1 MADITPQDRQ
11 RNQVKTSIDS
21 LAKTALSKI
30 EMKLKGVYVPG
41 TSKDRNAILEKGVTT
56 SNLVQLLIQEATD
69 DANLVG

>member
-1 MADITPQDRQ
+1 VIDITPQDRQ

-30 EMKLKGVYVPG
+30 ENKLKGIYVPG
-41 TSKDRNAILEKGVTT
+41 TAKERSLTEITT
-56 SNLVQLLIQEATD
+56 TNLVQLLIQEATD